1 MKILLVDDEKQLIKA
16 LSVILKQNNYSV
28 DLAYDGEEGLDYAL
42 TGLYDLIILDVM
54 MPKIDGFTLLKKIR
68 SKGINCPVLMLTAKS
83 EIPDKVEGLNY
94 GADDYITKPFDTSEL
109 LARIKALLRRKD
121 TFTGNILTFGDI
133 SLDRDSFELKKG
145 NNKILLGKKEFQLL
159 EILMLANGKTV
170 VKERLVDKI
179 WGYDSEAEY
188 NTIEV
193 YVSFLRKKLVAVGS
207 NTEIKS
213 IRGVGYLIG
222 EKNV

>member
-42 TGLYDLIILDVM
+42 TGIYDLIILDVM
-54 MPKIDGFTLLKKIR
+54 MPKMDGITLLKNIRNHKIQ
-68 SKGINCPVLMLTAKS
+68 CPVLMLTAKS
-83 EIPDKVEGLNY
+83 QTQDKVLGLET

-109 LARIKALLRRKD
+109 LARIKALLRRKE
-121 TFTGNILTFGDI
+121 TFTGNLLTFSDI
-133 SLDRDSFELKKG
+133 SLDRDTFELKKG
-145 NNKILLGKKEFQLL
+145 EKKILLGKKEFQLL

-193 YVSFLRKKLVAVGS
+193 YVSFLRKKLLAVGA
-207 NTEIKS
+207 NTEVKS
-213 IRGVGYLIG
+213 VRGVGYMIG